1 MKRSLGLSNG
11 DYRPAICTV
20 SGPVVRMNTSGFR
33 RGLSILGAVG
43 ALGVSSAACH
53 GGSLQKPVLLGPV
66 DTGPGT
72 LEQARRYLQGRWV
85 LVSMDLFPPNQPP
98 IHAAAEGSMQYDDFG
113 NMDVELRLNPATAN
127 LAESIGIHSANGIVS
142 TTGRTVIDINNHSIS
157 YVLEGQAAVRPALS
171 PLDTNRP
178 RFWEVAGPT
187 LTLRT
192 KDENGTVLSVSV
204 WRKQAPDTREQ

>member
-1 MKRSLGLSNG
+1 MGLSNS
-11 DYRPAICTV
+11 DYRPAICTDP
-20 SGPVVRMNTSGFR
+20 GPVVLMNTFGFR
-33 RGLSILGAVG
+33 RALSILGAVG

-72 LEQARRYLQGRWV
+72 LEQARRFLQGSWV
-85 LVSMDLFPPNQPP
+85 LVSMDLFPPNQQP
-98 IHAAAEGSMQYDDFG
+98 IHAAATGSMVYDDFG
-113 NMDVELRLNPATAN
+113 NMEVEMRLNPATAT
-127 LAESIGIHSANGIVS
+127 LAEGIGIHAPNGVVS

-157 YVLEGQAAVRPALS
+157 YVLEGQAAVRPAMS

-178 RFWEVAGPT
+178 RFWEVAGTT

-204 WRKQAPDTREQ
+204 WRKSQAPDTRVR